1 MNINRLKK
9 GGLINRDKVLK
20 FTWNNKKYLG
30 YEGDTLASAL
40 LANDI
45 KVVGRSFKY
54 HRPRGVMSSGVEES
68 GALLTIGQ
76 NEYRDPNV
84 RATSQEL
91 YDGLVASGQNA
102 FPSIN
107 FDFGGV
113 NNMFKQF
120 LAAGFYYKTFMG
132 IPPFEWGKGTKIW
145 MFYEKFIRKAAGMG
159 AASRQP
165 DPERYEHAHDHCDIL
180 IIGSGPAGIA
190 AATRAAEKNLDVI
203 LVEQDNQL
211 GGSLLAENNQNNI
224 INLSKIKNLGIR
236 VMTRTTAFGLYDG
249 GVAGLL
255 EKITDHQ
262 TSPSPHDPR
271 QRFWI
276 VRAKHTVLA
285 TGSIERHI
293 AFGNNDL
300 PGVMTAFSSRTYLN
314 RYAVLNGKKIIVC
327 TNNDSAYLPASEL
340 SNAGAQVKLIDS
352 RPEVDESLSSAILK
366 SGVNLQMKSAPLK
379 AKGYKNIDGLVIAQ
393 KKGDHFKKT
402 SDEICDVILMSG
414 GWSPILHL
422 VSHRGIRPIW
432 NEENACFLS
441 SEHKEPITIAGSA
454 AGIWETNKCIL
465 SGEAAAS
472 KALDSLGIKVPSY
485 SFPKPGGWKNP
496 IEPLYE
502 VKIKGYK
509 TKSFIDFQ
517 HDVTTDDIRLAHQEG
532 FVSVEHLKR
541 YTTLGM
547 ANDQGK
553 MGNVI
558 GIALMA
564 ESLGKTIPEVG
575 TTTFRPP
582 YTPVA
587 IGALAGRN
595 VGSHFRPLRRSPL
608 HDWNLQH
615 GAVMIESS
623 LWQRPWYFPKTNENI
638 SDAYIREATVTRKS
652 VGICDVTSLGKIAIQ
667 GPDATELLNRIYT
680 NPFAK
685 LPIGKARYGIMLRD
699 DGIVMDDGT
708 SWRLSENDY
717 FMTTSTVQAGKVM
730 AWLEELLQ
738 IRWTNLKVSVT
749 TVSEQWCGISIAGPK
764 SRECIQKCTENPE
777 VMTNDN
783 LPFMGVIETR
793 LKNQIPCR
801 IARISFSG
809 EMAYEI
815 YVPSD
820 YAVPMMDMI
829 WDEAEAVEG
838 CLYGLEALGAL
849 RVEKGHITGA
859 ELDGR
864 VTIDDAGLG
873 KMASTKKSYIGSAM
887 RKRGVLSNDD
897 REKLVGIFPINKKE
911 TFDAGA
917 IICKKSEVKGFGIG
931 RITSVTH
938 SPELGHW
945 IGLGFISGGYEQWT
959 DKTVIAADP
968 VRHKNVEVEIVS
980 PHMFDPEGKRMHG

>member
-102 FPSIN
+102 FPSVN

-314 RYAVLNGKKIIVC
+314 RYAVLNGK
-327 TNNDSAYLPASEL
+327 
-340 SNAGAQVKLIDS
+340 
-352 RPEVDESLSSAILK
+352 
-366 SGVNLQMKSAPLK
+366 
-379 AKGYKNIDGLVIAQ
+379 
-393 KKGDHFKKT
+393 
-402 SDEICDVILMSG
+402 
-414 GWSPILHL
+414 
-422 VSHRGIRPIW
+422 
-432 NEENACFLS
+432 
-441 SEHKEPITIAGSA
+441 
-454 AGIWETNKCIL
+454 
-465 SGEAAAS
+465 
-472 KALDSLGIKVPSY
+472 
-485 SFPKPGGWKNP
+485 
-496 IEPLYE
+496 
-502 VKIKGYK
+502 
-509 TKSFIDFQ
+509 
-517 HDVTTDDIRLAHQEG
+517 
-532 FVSVEHLKR
+532 
-541 YTTLGM
+541 
-547 ANDQGK
+547 
-553 MGNVI
+553 
-558 GIALMA
+558 
-564 ESLGKTIPEVG
+564 
-575 TTTFRPP
+575 
-582 YTPVA
+582 
-587 IGALAGRN
+587 
-595 VGSHFRPLRRSPL
+595 
-608 HDWNLQH
+608 
-615 GAVMIESS
+615 
-623 LWQRPWYFPKTNENI
+623 
-638 SDAYIREATVTRKS
+638 
-652 VGICDVTSLGKIAIQ
+652 
-667 GPDATELLNRIYT
+667 
-680 NPFAK
+680 
-685 LPIGKARYGIMLRD
+685 
-699 DGIVMDDGT
+699 
-708 SWRLSENDY
+708 
-717 FMTTSTVQAGKVM
+717 
-730 AWLEELLQ
+730 
-738 IRWTNLKVSVT
+738 
-749 TVSEQWCGISIAGPK
+749 
-764 SRECIQKCTENPE
+764 
-777 VMTNDN
+777 
-783 LPFMGVIETR
+783 
-793 LKNQIPCR
+793 
-801 IARISFSG
+801 
-809 EMAYEI
+809 
-815 YVPSD
+815 
-820 YAVPMMDMI
+820 
-829 WDEAEAVEG
+829 
-838 CLYGLEALGAL
+838 
-849 RVEKGHITGA
+849 
-859 ELDGR
+859 
-864 VTIDDAGLG
+864 
-873 KMASTKKSYIGSAM
+873 
-887 RKRGVLSNDD
+887 
-897 REKLVGIFPINKKE
+897 
-911 TFDAGA
+911 
-917 IICKKSEVKGFGIG
+917 
-931 RITSVTH
+931 
-938 SPELGHW
+938 
-945 IGLGFISGGYEQWT
+945 
-959 DKTVIAADP
+959 
-968 VRHKNVEVEIVS
+968 
-980 PHMFDPEGKRMHG
+980 